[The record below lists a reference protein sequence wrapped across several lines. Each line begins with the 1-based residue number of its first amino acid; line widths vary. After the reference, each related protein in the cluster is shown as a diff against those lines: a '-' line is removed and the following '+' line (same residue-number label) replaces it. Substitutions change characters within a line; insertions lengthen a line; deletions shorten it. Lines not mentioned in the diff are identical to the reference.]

1 MYLRRVHV
9 IALVAALVALAGYV
23 VVPKVSSAIHNHEAS
38 DALAAADAS
47 FAHLKVPADF
57 VALSSNP
64 DCQWYPCYRVPRP
77 TTSVVKQLPAILK
90 STGAHAYYTLRKACP
105 APRRPGLPVL
115 CAFGGISHGYQVLI
129 FLGAPPASCTPKPCH
144 LPRNESIVQINP
156 PYIPA
161 DAEPENGGSGWP
173 IK

>member
-1 MYLRRVHV
+1 MYFRRVHV
-9 IALVAALVALAGYV
+9 LALVAALVALAGYV

-38 DALAAADAS
+38 NALAAADAS
-47 FAHLKVPADF
+47 FAQRKVPADF

-105 APRRPGLPVL
+105 APRRPGFPVL
-115 CAFGGISHGYQVLI
+115 CAFGGVATATRS
-129 FLGAPPASCTPKPCH
+129 
-144 LPRNESIVQINP
+144 
-156 PYIPA
+156 
-161 DAEPENGGSGWP
+161 
-173 IK
+173 